1 MSGPARAAGSLLPM
15 RHIISILLQNE
26 AGALSRVANLFSS
39 RGYNIESLNVA
50 PTVDETVSRLTLV
63 TTGSETVI
71 DQIEK
76 QLGKVVDVVEIADMT
91 KSDHIERELALFKL
105 HAANGAGKKLVAII
119 EQAGG
124 RILSDAG
131 EHYTVELVGGSQD
144 IDRFL
149 KKAAQ
154 VADIATLVRSGAMAV
169 MRSGAAF
176 KRS

>member
-1 MSGPARAAGSLLPM
+1 M

-26 AGALSRVANLFSS
+26 AGALARVANMFSS

-50 PTVDETVSRLTLV
+50 PTADETVSRLTLV

-76 QLGKVVDVVEIADMT
+76 QLGKLVDVVDIADMT

-105 HAANGAGKKLVAII
+105 HVVNGGGGELVAIV
-119 EQAGG
+119 EQAGA

-131 EHYTVELVGGSQD
+131 QHYTVELVGGSQD

-149 KKAAQ
+149 KRAAQ
-154 VADIATLVRSGAMAV
+154 VADVVTLVRSGAMAV
-169 MRSGAAF
+169 MRGAAGF
-176 KRS
+176 TQS

>member
-1 MSGPARAAGSLLPM
+1 M

-26 AGALSRVANLFSS
+26 AGALARVANLFSS

-50 PTVDETVSRLTLV
+50 PTADETVSRLTLV
-63 TTGSETVI
+63 TSGSETVL

-76 QLGKVVDVVEIADMT
+76 QLGKLVDVVDIVDMT

-105 HAANGAGKKLVAII
+105 RVANGGAEKLKPVI
-119 EQAGG
+119 EQFGA
-124 RILSDAG
+124 RVLSDAG

-149 KKAAQ
+149 KRSAQ
-154 VADIATLVRSGAMAV
+154 VAEIVTMVRSGAMAV
-169 MRSGAAF
+169 MRSAAF
-176 KRS
+176 EEN